1 MNSAPLSLTRE
12 TLTGVS
18 RDAFRRRNALT
29 GLLTG
34 LLVVA
39 VGATVSAGW
48 FFDSAALR
56 NLLAGQTPMKPNTAL
71 CFILS
76 GAALIVNSLPPAPAR
91 IHAARFC
98 NLLSGLIGLL
108 TLGEYVSGWDFG
120 IDQLLFRE
128 SSDTPAT
135 LHPSRMA
142 PDTALCFVLLAAG
155 LELTFRTRKTMAFFL
170 SAMTLV
176 SLVTAVS
183 LTAAVSHLMELIGAF
198 GLWGITPMAL
208 PTALLFI
215 FMGMACVLTSWPP
228 DISIWSFHG
237 RSAAACA
244 VWTFLLAGSLV
255 WSLHREERYA
265 LQTAAAFARA
275 NINKDI
281 SFRQWATSHGGVY
294 VRSDNETPPN
304 PYLQHPARDV
314 QTTTGVKLTLMNP
327 AYIMRELQHNFGDE
341 YGTRSRITSL
351 TPLNPINSADA
362 WQAKA
367 LKNFVQG
374 AKELQE
380 VQNLNGVLYLRIMQ
394 PFIVESG
401 CMTCHAGQGYQLGD
415 VRGGIDSSVPLETYL
430 APARERGSLLALSH
444 GGIWVIGLLGLGFS
458 YRRESLLNTE
468 TEQATAALKSSE
480 ERFRIAAESAND
492 LVYEWDMKQK
502 LQWFGTIDEM
512 LGYAPGEFPRTLDGW
527 REALHPEDLET
538 VMTAVRDHL
547 DLLVPY
553 SIEYRIR
560 RKDGEYCWWSA
571 RGTVT
576 RDSEGQPLRWVGTV
590 TDITE
595 RKNAEKVLKDYNA
608 ELERFNYTLSHELRS
623 PLVTVKS
630 FLEFLTHDLAAGDG
644 ERIAKDIGYMHTATD
659 KMTQLLDQLVM
670 ISRIGRV
677 VNPPVAVT
685 FSELVGDVL
694 DRLAERIAEQGAE
707 IDVDQCAI
715 EFFGDRPR
723 LTEIWHHLLDNALT
737 FRDERPLRIRIGVA
751 LENSIPRFYVSDNGC
766 GIDPRY
772 HEKIFGLFDKLD
784 AKNKG
789 TGLGLA
795 LVKRIVEMYNGAIT
809 VESEGLGHGSCFR
822 FTLPGALKGNETSTQ
837 KETM

>member
-1 MNSAPLSLTRE
+1 MNSPLTSLTTE

-18 RDAFRRRNALT
+18 RDAFRQRHALT

-34 LLVVA
+34 LLAVA
-39 VGATVSAGW
+39 AGVIVSAGW
-48 FFDSAALR
+48 FFDNDALR
-56 NLLAGQTPMKPNTAL
+56 NLLTGQPPMKVNTAF

-76 GAALIVNSLPPAPAR
+76 GAALIISSLPPAPAR
-91 IHAARFC
+91 IQAARFC
-98 NLLSGLIGLL
+98 SLLAGLIGLL
-108 TLGEYVSGWDFG
+108 TLGEYVLGWDFG
-120 IDQLLFRE
+120 IDQLLFRT
-128 SSDTPAT
+128 SSDTSAT
-135 LHPSRMA
+135 LHPGRMA
-142 PDTALCFVLLAAG
+142 PDSALCFVLLAAG
-155 LELTFRTRKTMAFFL
+155 LELTFRAQKSMAIFL
-170 SAMTLV
+170 SAATLA
-176 SLVTAVS
+176 SLVTSVA
-183 LTAAVSHLMELIGAF
+183 LAAAVSHLMELIGAF
-198 GLWGITPMAL
+198 GLWGIMPMSLPSAL
-208 PTALLFI
+208 MFI
-215 FMGMACVLTSWPP
+215 FMGMACVLISWPP
-228 DISIWSFHG
+228 GISIWSFHG
-237 RSAAACA
+237 RTAAACA

-265 LQTAAAFARA
+265 LQTAATFARA

-351 TPLNPINSADA
+351 NPLNPINSADA
-362 WQAKA
+362 WQTKA
-367 LKNFVQG
+367 LKSFVQG

-401 CMTCHAGQGYQLGD
+401 CLTCHAGQGYQLGD
-415 VRGGIDSSVPLETYL
+415 VRGGIDSSVPLESYL
-430 APARERGSLLALSH
+430 APGREHGSLLALSH

-458 YRRESLLNTE
+458 YRREALLNAE
-468 TEQATAALKSSE
+468 TEQAT
-480 ERFRIAAESAND
+480 
-492 LVYEWDMKQK
+492 
-502 LQWFGTIDEM
+502 
-512 LGYAPGEFPRTLDGW
+512 
-527 REALHPEDLET
+527 
-538 VMTAVRDHL
+538 
-547 DLLVPY
+547 
-553 SIEYRIR
+553 
-560 RKDGEYCWWSA
+560 
-571 RGTVT
+571 
-576 RDSEGQPLRWVGTV
+576 
-590 TDITE
+590 
-595 RKNAEKVLKDYNA
+595 KVLKDYNA

-630 FLEFLTHDLAAGDG
+630 FLEFLTQDLAAGDG

-677 VNPPVAVT
+677 DNPPVSVT

-694 DRLAERIAEQGAE
+694 DRLAERIAEQGAQIE
-707 IDVDQCAI
+707 VDQCAI

-737 FRDERPLRIRIGVA
+737 FRSEHPLRIRIGVT
-751 LENSIPRFYVSDNGC
+751 LENNLPRFYVRDNGC
-766 GIDPRY
+766 GVDPRY

-795 LVKRIVEMYNGAIT
+795 LVKRIVELYNGAIT
-809 VESEGLGHGSCFR
+809 IESEGLGHGSCFR
-822 FTLPGALKGNETSTQ
+822 FTLPGALKGDGTGTD
-837 KETM
+837 KEKR

>member
-1 MNSAPLSLTRE
+1 MNSAPISLTRE

-56 NLLAGQTPMKPNTAL
+56 NLLAGQAPMKANTAL

-76 GAALIVNSLPPAPAR
+76 GAALIVNSLPPTPAR
-91 IHAARFC
+91 IQAARFC
-98 NLLSGLIGLL
+98 SLLSGLIGLL
-108 TLGEYVSGWDFG
+108 TLSEYVSGWDFG
-120 IDQLLFRE
+120 IDQLLSRE

-135 LHPSRMA
+135 LHPGRMA

-155 LELTFRTRKTMAFFL
+155 LELTFRAQKSMAIFL

-176 SLVTAVS
+176 SLVTAIS
-183 LTAAVSHLMELIGAF
+183 LAAAASHLMKLIGAF

-208 PTALLFI
+208 ASALLFI
-215 FMGMACVLTSWPP
+215 FMGMACVLTTWPP

-244 VWTFLLAGSLV
+244 VWTFVLAGSLV

-314 QTTTGVKLTLMNP
+314 QTTTGVTLTLMNP

-362 WQAKA
+362 WQTKA
-367 LKNFVQG
+367 LKSFVQG
-374 AKELQE
+374 EKELQE
-380 VQNLNGVLYLRIMQ
+380 VQNLNGLLYLRVMQ

-401 CMTCHAGQGYQLGD
+401 CLKCHAGQGYQLGD

-502 LQWFGTIDEM
+502 LQWFGNIDEM
-512 LGYAPGEFPRTLDGW
+512 LGYPPGEFPRTLEGW
-527 REALHPEDLET
+527 REALHPEDLEA

-571 RGTVT
+571 RGAAS
-576 RDSEGQPLRWVGTV
+576 RNSEGQSLRWVGTV

-630 FLEFLTHDLAAGDG
+630 FLEFLTQDLAAGDG

-694 DRLAERIAEQGAE
+694 DRLAERISEQGAAIE
-707 IDVDQCAI
+707 VDQCAV
-715 EFFGDRPR
+715 EFYGDRPR

-737 FRDERPLRIRIGVA
+737 FRGEGPLRIRIGVVE
-751 LENSIPRFYVSDNGC
+751 ENDHPSFYVRDNGC
-766 GIDPRY
+766 GVDPRY
-772 HEKIFGLFDKLD
+772 HQKIFGLFDKLD

-795 LVKRIVEMYNGAIT
+795 LVKRIVELYNGAIT
-809 VESEGLGHGSCFR
+809 IESEGLGHGSCFR
-822 FTLPGALKGNETSTQ
+822 FTLPGALKNSGTDTE
-837 KETM
+837 KESR